1 MNIFIYYLLLFIGST
16 YPGVVFLSWMQVCFL
31 QGRGSTY
38 LEGLS
43 ITLIVTT
50 CLCIIVII
58 IIYQLAH
65 PIDILCKRIK
75 EENYVPTKDEEKSIL
90 QINKKLNTVTIIST
104 IVGYLF
110 GNLITMFFSIAKG
123 DIPAV
128 PSRIVIVVLQ
138 SSLAGC
144 AACLYTVFCLDVLIS
159 RIRRTFKIKNIDPSQ
174 RSSKISK
181 TLAFIIFTSVFYLGI
196 NVGIVPYQLIT
207 HPDVMHISNPLTY
220 YLGYSVLIMLLTTI
234 YCIIPIYIILKG
246 IRERLQLN
254 SAKLHELAEK
264 GDLSERIDISI
275 IDDLGYL
282 TSTINEM
289 IDTVS
294 KTVNAFK
301 TESTSV
307 SKSAEVLSDVTSS
320 SSAAICQMASSFEK
334 INEESDHQNELIQQ
348 VSENITNLRDSA
360 NTLQAHMMAQSA
372 AMQQNSAS
380 ITEMAGNI
388 NSVAQLTKKADDLSN
403 TLSDTSIR
411 GNDMIQQSVKAIT
424 DIQQASKEV
433 QAIVKIIQAI
443 ASQTN
448 LLSMNAAI
456 EAAHAG
462 SYGAGFAVVADE
474 VRSLATSS
482 AKSAKDIQ
490 NHIKSMA
497 AKIEDGVKTIS
508 AAGTAFEQISE
519 NVTENQQLIRTI
531 SNAMEEQKI
540 GANETLTAI
549 TTITD
554 GLTMAND
561 FVNRQTVNAET
572 VDRAME
578 EVVKSSKEVE
588 TVISEGAVASAT
600 LQESLDKISD
610 NVEKNKISVKNME
623 VQINSFKF

>member
-1 MNIFIYYLLLFIGST
+1 MSIFICYLLLFIGST
-16 YPGVVFLSWMQVCFL
+16 YPGVIFLSWMQVCFL

-50 CLCIIVII
+50 CLCIIVIL

-75 EENYVPTKDEEKSIL
+75 EENYEPTKEEEQSIL
-90 QINKKLNTVTIIST
+90 QINKKLNTVTVIST

-110 GNLITMFFSIAKG
+110 GNLITMFISIAKG

-138 SSLAGC
+138 SSLAGG

-159 RIRRTFKIKNIDPSQ
+159 KIRRNFKIKNIDPRQ
-174 RSSKISK
+174 RSSKISR
-181 TLAFIIFTSVFYLGI
+181 TLAFIIITSVFYLGI
-196 NVGIVPYQLIT
+196 NVGIVPYQLIANYGT
-207 HPDVMHISNPLTY
+207 MNISNPLSY
-220 YLGYSVLIMLLTTI
+220 YLGYTVLIMLLTTI

-246 IRERLQLN
+246 IRVRLQMN

-289 IDTVS
+289 INTVS

-307 SKSAEVLSDVTSS
+307 SKSAEVLSNVTNS

-334 INEESDHQNELIQQ
+334 INDESDHQNELIQQ
-348 VSENITNLRDSA
+348 VSENIVNLRDSA
-360 NTLQAHMMAQSA
+360 NSLQAHMMTQSA

-403 TLSDTSIR
+403 TLSNTSVR
-411 GNDMIQQSVKAIT
+411 GNEMIQQSVKAIT

-497 AKIEDGVKTIS
+497 AKIEDGVKTIT

-531 SNAMEEQKI
+531 SNAMEEQRI

-549 TTITD
+549 TTIAD
-554 GLTMAND
+554 GLSMAND
-561 FVNRQTVNAET
+561 FVKKQTENAET

-588 TVISEGAVASAT
+588 AVIGEGAVASAT
-600 LQESLDKISD
+600 LQESLDKITD